1 MQERQ
6 TEIIDKFIASRPDFK
21 DVLDPFIDDGYSASK
36 GEHLSDG
43 KFGLILSDADAGKY
57 RGHVMVVEKMDRFSR
72 MDPEETASYVKRLT
86 KGGVQLYLAA
96 SGRLV
101 NPPEKKLGDLLL
113 NVVDSWQA
121 EEYVK
126 ILTANAK
133 KGWEHIMNEVPNG
146 RVLIRRVGV
155 VGGCGSHLQRCQ
167 DHKSRSHR

>member
-86 KGGVQLYLAA
+86 
-96 SGRLV
+96 
-101 NPPEKKLGDLLL
+101 
-113 NVVDSWQA
+113 
-121 EEYVK
+121 
-126 ILTANAK
+126 
-133 KGWEHIMNEVPNG
+133 
-146 RVLIRRVGV
+146 
-155 VGGCGSHLQRCQ
+155 
-167 DHKSRSHR
+167 